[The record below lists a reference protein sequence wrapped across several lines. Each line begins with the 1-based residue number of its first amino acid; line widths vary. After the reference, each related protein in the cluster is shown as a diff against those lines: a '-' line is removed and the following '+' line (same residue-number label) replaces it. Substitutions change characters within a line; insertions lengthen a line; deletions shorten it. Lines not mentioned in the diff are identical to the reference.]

1 MTTLINKQTDS
12 LHARIPEGI
21 LEELDAIAKNLGRSR
36 NWVFNEALKQYLE
49 IQKWQV
55 SLIEDRLAESQS
67 KNAPFIDNEKVMKR
81 QEKRLKAK
89 LSL

>member
-1 MTTLINKQTDS
+1 MTTIQNKQTDS
-12 LHARIPEGI
+12 LHARISQGI
-21 LEELDAIAKNLGRSR
+21 LEELDGIASSMGRSR

-55 SLIEDRLAESQS
+55 ALIEERLMEVQS
-67 KNAPFIDNEKVMKR
+67 KNATFIPHEKVIKR

-89 LSL
+89 LGL